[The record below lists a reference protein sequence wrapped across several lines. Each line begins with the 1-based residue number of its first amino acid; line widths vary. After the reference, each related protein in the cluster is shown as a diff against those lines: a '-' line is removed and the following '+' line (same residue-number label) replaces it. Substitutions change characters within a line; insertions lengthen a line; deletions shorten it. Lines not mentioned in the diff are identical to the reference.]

1 MKPIFAVILLCITS
15 VASANYFFMIGDEIQ
30 PECTYTPIETLA
42 EAIKH
47 ATQGFDRTCTGA
59 TDVAGSITLTCEGTE
74 KAFFFFSKEASTC
87 AEMHQLMQDMSN
99 RLEELPH

>member
-30 PECTYTPIETLA
+30 AECTYTPIETLA

-87 AEMHQLMQDMSN
+87 EEMRQLMQDMSN